1 MSYGAMAASSSS
13 SSKQSRH
20 DNILA
25 TSSDEAGE
33 VFVPST
39 SRNTQH
45 STLLLALKTA
55 AIVFLFAGLSVLG
68 VSMSNS
74 YSKTGVSNSKMS
86 SSRSFLDEA
95 TDSDSGR
102 VTYSLLTTDQTLSLF
117 DDFITTYNRDYAQ
130 DADEYNKRL
139 MVFRSN
145 LDTCDDRNAK
155 ESLAGG
161 TAVHGVTR
169 FSDLT
174 TEEFSTVYLMEDQ
187 DDEDTTTTKTTKT
200 TTTTTTTT
208 DEEDEE
214 DEDEDE
220 DADEDEEDEKKSKDE
235 EDEEEED
242 ASKSSRGSGKSKATK
257 KSSKKSSKKSGK
269 NSSKKSSKKSGKNSS
284 KKSKGK
290 RELMAT
296 AIRERVRLITAKHDA
311 IIKTMAT
318 SAQRRLQQQAKSVFS
333 EAAQR
338 TRRLSDPTIKY
349 QDWSDDYTTDVKNS
363 GSCAGSWAIAAAEQ
377 IESDG
382 IIGGV
387 ITVND
392 ALSAQQILSCTD
404 GQDGCS
410 GGSLEDA
417 IAYVQKPGG
426 LFKTADYAWSSNDG
440 VVEECDVPTKP
451 YTVTVGGVFELNTD
465 DIATNTERLMV
476 QRLSNTGT
484 LAACMD
490 ATVWSTYVSGTIQNC
505 DKNTIN
511 HCAQIVG
518 VYYSSAEDSGFYKI
532 RNHWGTD
539 WGIDGY
545 ISIAY
550 GSDMCGIAYNP
561 LYTDVVGSDAAKVS
575 RRTKSLRTSQ

>member
-1 MSYGAMAASSSS
+1 MSYGATGVAASSSS
-13 SSKQSRH
+13 SGSKSRH
-20 DNILA
+20 NMETETGGA
-25 TSSDEAGE
+25 E
-33 VFVPST
+33 VYVP
-39 SRNTQH
+39 RNAPP

-74 YSKTGVSNSKMS
+74 YGQSTRGGGLASSK
-86 SSRSFLDEA
+86 SFLDEA
-95 TDSDSGR
+95 TDTDSGR
-102 VTYSLLTTDQTLSLF
+102 VTYSLLTTDQTLTLF

-145 LDTCDDRNAK
+145 LDICDDRNAK

-161 TAVHGVTR
+161 TAVHGITR

-174 TEEFSTVYLMEDQ
+174 TQEFSTTYLMED
-187 DDEDTTTTKTTKT
+187 DDETTSTTKT
-200 TTTTTTTT
+200 TTTTTTTDA
-208 DEEDEE
+208 DEKDE

-220 DADEDEEDEKKSKDE
+220 EEDSKDE
-235 EDEEEED
+235 NEEVEED
-242 ASKSSRGSGKSKATK
+242 TLKSSGKSSRSSSGKK
-257 KSSKKSSKKSGK
+257 SKKSS
-269 NSSKKSSKKSGKNSS
+269 SSKKNGNKSSSKKN
-284 KKSKGK
+284 KGK
-290 RELMAT
+290 RSLQAAAVASKM
-296 AIRERVRLITAKHDA
+296 AIRERVRHITAKHDA
-311 IIKTMAT
+311 IT
-318 SAQRRLQQQAKSVFS
+318 SVKSQEQQQRKLQGANNVFTA
-333 EAAQR
+333 AAQR

-349 QDWSDDYTTDVKNS
+349 QDWSADGYTTDVKNS

-387 ITVND
+387 ITAND
-392 ALSAQQILSCTD
+392 DLSAQQILSCTD

-440 VVEECDVPTKP
+440 VVEECEVPTKP
-451 YTVTVGGVFELNTD
+451 YAVTVGGVFELNTD

-484 LAACMD
+484 LAGCMD
-490 ATVWSTYVSGTIQNC
+490 ATIWSTYVSGTINNC
-505 DKNTIN
+505 DSNSIN

-539 WGIDGY
+539 WGIEGY
-545 ISIAY
+545 VSIAY
-550 GSDMCGIAYNP
+550 GSDVCGIAHDP
-561 LYTDVVGSDAAKVS
+561 LYTDVVGSDA
-575 RRTKSLRTSQ
+575 TKRKRSLRNVKK